1 MVIFRK
7 DTNDGLEIELPL
19 FIHYNLNNYEL
30 LHYQVRSFQRLMQKS
45 DRLYRSE
52 KILLD
57 FFKTVSG
64 ADTKQTRQQQLEV
77 LKKVVT
83 SLFKTYY
90 EKGFSFYFDLECW
103 IESQLSNKDF
113 AQVIAKDK
121 QPSTMAFKA

>member
-45 DRLYRSE
+45 DRLYRCE

-64 ADTKQTRQQQLEV
+64 ADTKKIRQQQLEV

-103 IESQLSNKDF
+103 IESQLSGKDF
-113 AQVIAKDK
+113 G
-121 QPSTMAFKA
+121 